1 MTRFPHDEF
10 AKGFLESLLS
20 PFGSIQTSFKI
31 SSEVREVDV
40 YFQPDRSIQLIPEL
54 GLLGNIAQADFV
66 LEPFRNPPTIFQIRA
81 CMGKLFDLHANLI
94 REAKRTKQLE
104 PNNADLPMLW
114 ILAPTLS
121 KPLLAEFAGTL
132 TTEFAPT
139 GVYLLPPGFKTGII
153 VIHQLPK
160 TAETL
165 WFRLLG
171 KDKVQSNAI
180 AEVAALPQAHPC
192 RQDALSWLGN
202 LKVILEARETREPE
216 EEDLMMQL
224 SPLFLE
230 KLQAAELVGEQ
241 RGEVNGKNQGRAE
254 EARALIIR
262 QLTRKLGNIDPSL
275 LIKIEALSLERVE
288 LLGEDLLDF
297 TSIENLEQWLA

>member
-20 PFGSIQTSFKI
+20 PFGEVQTSFKI

-40 YFQPDRSIQLIPEL
+40 YFQPDRSMQPIPEL
-54 GLLGNIAQADFV
+54 GLLGNIARTNFV

-94 REAKRTKQLE
+94 REAKRTKQPE

-121 KPLLAEFAGTL
+121 KPILSEYLATL
-132 TTEFAPT
+132 TTEFSAT
-139 GVYLLPPGFKTGII
+139 GVYLLPPGCKTGII

-160 TAETL
+160 TAATL

-171 KDKVQSNAI
+171 KERVQADAI
-180 AEVAALPQAHPC
+180 AEVAALPAAHPC

-202 LKVILEARETREPE
+202 LKVILEAREIREPE
-216 EEDLMMQL
+216 EEELMMQL

-230 KLQAAELVGEQ
+230 KLQAAEQQGEV
-241 RGEVNGKNQGRAE
+241 RGEVKGKNQGRVE
-254 EARALIIR
+254 EARALVIR
-262 QLTRKLGNIDPSL
+262 LLTRKLGNISPL
-275 LIKIEALSLERVE
+275 LLAKIETLPLDRVE
-288 LLGEDLLDF
+288 SLGEALLDF
-297 TSIENLEQWLA
+297 NSIDNLEAWLS